1 MLRPSSLIAL
11 LVLLV
16 FSACATSPLGRRQL
30 KLVSDQQLAQ
40 VGAQA
45 FAQLSAQTP
54 KSRDPVTNQYVRCV
68 ANAVTGALDGPAADT
83 RWEVQVFEDPTPN
96 AFALPGGKIG
106 VHTGILEVAENQDQL
121 ATVIAHEVAHV
132 IAGHANER
140 MSTEMAT
147 QAALTAASV
156 AIDSSSP
163 VQRQGLALL
172 GLGAQVGVILPYS
185 RTHETEADLYG
196 LDLMSKAGFDPR
208 QSVPLW
214 QNMRAAGG
222 QKPPEFLSTH
232 PADATRIQA
241 LQARVAQDL
250 PVMEAARAAGRNPEC
265 GR

>member
-1 MLRPSSLIAL
+1 MVRTLLAL
-11 LVLLV
+11 LGLLV
-16 FSACATSPLGRRQL
+16 IADCATSPLGRRQL
-30 KLVSDQQLAQ
+30 KLVSDEQLAQ
-40 VGAQA
+40 TGAQA

-54 KSRDPVTNQYVRCV
+54 KSRDPQTNHYVKCV
-68 ANAVTGALDGPAADT
+68 ANAVTGALDGQWADST
-83 RWEVQVFEDPTPN
+83 WEVQVFEDPTPN

-121 ATVIAHEVAHV
+121 ATVLAHEVAHV
-132 IAGHANER
+132 IAGHSNER

-147 QAALTAASV
+147 NVALTAASA
-156 AIDSSSP
+156 AINTGDP

-214 QNMRAAGG
+214 ENMRAAGG

-232 PADATRIQA
+232 PADATRIQN
-241 LQARVAQDL
+241 LSARVAQDL
-250 PVMEAARAAGRNPEC
+250 PVMEAARASGRNPKC
-265 GR
+265 Q